1 VLPTSDRTSSRQAR
15 LRQVRQIPS
24 HRILAIPG
32 MATRI
37 RHALA
42 IAGVPVDGVET
53 TIQMTPEAIEIR
65 LVPAAGAAELTLDQL
80 AVIAAALRATEV
92 TQRAISARV
101 A

>member
-1 VLPTSDRTSSRQAR
+1 MRQ
-15 LRQVRQIPS
+15 LREVPS

-32 MATRI
+32 MATRL

-42 IAGVPVDGVET
+42 IAGVPPDAVET

-65 LVPAAGAAELTLDQL
+65 LVQAAGAAEVTLDQL

-92 TQRAISARV
+92 THRAILARV